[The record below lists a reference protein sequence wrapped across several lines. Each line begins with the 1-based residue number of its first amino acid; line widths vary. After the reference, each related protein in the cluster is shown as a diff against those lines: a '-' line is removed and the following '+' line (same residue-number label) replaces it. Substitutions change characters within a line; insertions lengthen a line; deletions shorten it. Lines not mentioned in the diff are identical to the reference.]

1 MNVIALLNL
10 LSDEQIEEIIE
21 CFNEVAEDTEF
32 EMIDIELLKLSI
44 CDDEAAVY
52 CNFIITDGEHD
63 YIIEDVLP
71 INIETGEI
79 YFC

>member
-1 MNVIALLNL
+1 MNLAALMNL
-10 LSDEQIEEIIE
+10 ISDEQTEDLINA
-21 CFNEVAEDTEF
+21 FNEVAEDTDF
-32 EMIDIELLKLSI
+32 EMVDIVLLELFI

-52 CNFIITDGEHD
+52 CNFVLTDGEHD

-71 INIETGEI
+71 VDIETGEI